1 MMEARATQ
9 QSLAALSE
17 MRRQPSKT
25 KVSPTSSPALH
36 LPLTATTLILLIL
49 NTPSS
54 WHDFASPN
62 YGYIDSHSTR
72 DAA

>member
-25 KVSPTSSPALH
+25 KLSPTSSPASH

-54 WHDFASPN
+54 
-62 YGYIDSHSTR
+62 
-72 DAA
+72 